1 MALPR
6 ILLESAAN
14 DPGRP
19 LVWFEGRTFTR
30 GEVAE
35 SALRIAGFLQ
45 RAGFAPGDRVGVML
59 ANRPEFYPAWFGAN
73 LAGVV
78 FVPFNLALRGE
89 DLAYQ
94 LHHSGIRALFV
105 EAELLP
111 ALQALPSRPPRLE
124 QVISVGGDAPGTI
137 PYAETTAAAPGRVS
151 ESCAV
156 GQPMEVIYT
165 SGTTSRPKG
174 VVWRHGAMGIIARA
188 IARHLELSEADRLM
202 TVLPLFHGNAQL
214 STAMALVT
222 GASILLVP
230 RFSASRFWE
239 IARKGGAT
247 QVSLLGPV
255 LAMIHAQ
262 PPRPDDAAGPI
273 RKVFCAAT
281 PALMHEAFERRFGAT
296 VIEGYGLTETGINT
310 LNPLDERRRKL
321 GSIGLPLPCNEVAI
335 LGEDLRPL
343 PAGQPGEICVRLTG
357 DLGRLWRIEYLDDA
371 QATARLWRGGWLHTG
386 DQGVADEEGFITF
399 VDRLKDVIRR
409 RGENISSQQVE
420 HVLLAHPA
428 VADAAVVGVP
438 ASVGEEDVLALVVLR
453 EAVKAEDLA
462 AFCRTRL
469 AEFKVPSL
477 VKVVRDLPRTPTGR
491 VKKAELKASRDLLD
505 GAEAVAQPTRRPSAI
520 GDAT

>member
-1 MALPR
+1 MALPL
-6 ILLESAAN
+6 ILLHAAAK

-30 GEVAE
+30 GEVADG
-35 SALRIAGFLQ
+35 AMRIAGFFQ
-45 RAGFAPGDRVGVML
+45 RSGLAPGERVGVML
-59 ANRPEFYPAWFGAN
+59 MNRPEFYPAWFGAN
-73 LAGVV
+73 LAGLV
-78 FVPFNLALRGE
+78 FVPFNVALRGD

-94 LHHSGIRALFV
+94 LAHSRVRALFI

-111 ALQALPSRPPRLE
+111 ALQALPRPPHLE
-124 QVISVGGDAPGTI
+124 QVIVVGGDAPGAV
-137 PYAETTAAAPGRVS
+137 PYAEAAAAAPGRMS
-151 ESCAV
+151 DRCAV
-156 GQPMEVIYT
+156 GHEMEVIYT

-188 IARHLELSEADRLM
+188 IARHLELGEADRLM

-214 STAMALVT
+214 STAMALVN
-222 GASILLVP
+222 GASLLLVP

-239 IARKGGAT
+239 IARAGAAT

-255 LAMIHAQ
+255 LAMIHGQ
-262 PPRPDDAAGPI
+262 PPQADDAANPL
-273 RKVFCAAT
+273 RSVFCAAT
-281 PALMHEAFERRFGAT
+281 PAILHEAFERRFGVT
-296 VIEGYGLTETGINT
+296 VVEGYGLTETGINT
-310 LNPLDERRRKL
+310 LNPVEERRRKI
-321 GSIGLPLPCNEVAI
+321 GSIGLPLPYNEVAV
-335 LGEDLRPL
+335 LDEELRPL
-343 PAGQPGEICVRLTG
+343 PAGRPGEICVRLTG
-357 DLGRLWRIEYLDDA
+357 ELARLWRIEYLDDPD
-371 QATARLWRGGWLHTG
+371 ATARLWRGGWLHTG

-428 VADAAVVGVP
+428 VADAAVLGVP

-453 EAVKAEDLA
+453 QPATPDELA

-477 VKVVRDLPRTPTGR
+477 FKVMTQLPRTPTGR
-491 VKKAELKASRDLLD
+491 VKKAELKASADLLA
-505 GAEAVAQPTRRPSAI
+505 GAEAVAPARPPTAA
-520 GDAT
+520 GAA